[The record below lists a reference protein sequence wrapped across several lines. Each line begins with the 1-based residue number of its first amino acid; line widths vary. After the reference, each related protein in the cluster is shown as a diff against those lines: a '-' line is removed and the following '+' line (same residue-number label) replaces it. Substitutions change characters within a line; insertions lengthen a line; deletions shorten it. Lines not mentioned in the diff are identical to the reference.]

1 MRAKM
6 TPKATHRSVNKNI
19 AVWVAT
25 GPIFVEFGCPVW
37 LQGGGPRSQFSSPK
51 RLFLALG
58 RLGAPRGAQ
67 TPPTGLQD
75 LIFEPPGTPQTLIF
89 DDF

>member
-1 MRAKM
+1 MRAKI

-25 GPIFVEFGCPVW
+25 GPIFVEFGCSVW
-37 LQGGGPRSQFSSPK
+37 LQGGGSAKSVFEPFWS
-51 RLFLALG
+51 LG
-58 RLGAPRGAQ
+58 RLGVPRGAQ